1 MLFDS
6 NKSVDNS
13 SKDGH
18 NTLCGIDFS
27 LILIALEKK
36 LFIP

>member
-6 NKSVDNS
+6 KKSGDNS

>member
-6 NKSVDNS
+6 KKSGDNS

-27 LILIALEKK
+27 LILIENKKK